1 VAWLFCSSPPIR
13 LPERELWKI
22 FYASVQKRAMRKT
35 PYFKEK
41 LETIEV
47 RKKSLS
53 QLLQEMARTGFQ
65 GRKLGEAAL
74 LWEEM
79 LGEEDLTI
87 FFGYAGSMSTTG
99 MWKIVCWL
107 IEKRFIDVL
116 VSTGAN
122 ISEDILEAMGGT
134 YWRGTDFVDD
144 ADLLKHMIDRFYD
157 VYADELEYRK
167 MEGLIAEF
175 MGTLEEDRPYSS
187 REFLWEF
194 GKWLHRKGIKCIV
207 STAYKH
213 KVPIFCPA
221 IVDSGYG
228 IALLEAKKRICLDQG
243 RDFREMLEIGKRQ
256 ENRGVIYIGGGVPKD
271 FVQLL
276 AVAVDLWRGG
286 EKPYPHKY
294 ALQIT
299 TDQPVWGGLSGCTLK
314 EAISWGKVS
323 PHGKNITCY
332 CDATIA
338 LPLLSH
344 YLNERVKERRKYP
357 DFSWLLK

>member
-1 VAWLFCSSPPIR
+1 
-13 LPERELWKI
+13 
-22 FYASVQKRAMRKT
+22 MRKT

-53 QLLQEMARTGFQ
+53 QLLQEMAKTGFQ
-65 GRKLGEAAL
+65 GRKLGEAAA

-79 LGEEDLTI
+79 LGKKNMAI
-87 FFGYAGSMSTTG
+87 FFGYTGSMSTTG

-144 ADLLKHMIDRFYD
+144 ADLLKHKVDRFYD

-167 MEGLIAEF
+167 MEGLISEF
-175 MGTLEEDRPYSS
+175 METLEEGHPYSS

-194 GKWLHRKGIKCIV
+194 GKWLHRRGINCIV
-207 STAYKH
+207 STAYRK

-221 IVDSGYG
+221 IIDSGYG
-228 IALLEAKKRICLDQG
+228 IAYLEAKKKVCLDQG
-243 RDFREMLEIGKRQ
+243 RDFAELLEIGKRL
-256 ENRGVIYIGGGVPKD
+256 ERRGVIYIGGGVPKD

-276 AVAVDLWRGG
+276 AVAIDLLRGG
-286 EKPYPHKY
+286 EDPCPHDY
-294 ALQIT
+294 AIQIT

-323 PHGKNITCY
+323 PHGKNVTCY

-344 YLNERVKERRKYP
+344 YLNERVRSRRSYP